1 MMRMKKLCEYFIRY
15 IFVFLILGVCFLEP
29 VQVNA
34 EEANTLRGLRQELKE
49 LQDQKRK
56 NDNQKQAN
64 HEQPN
69 KVPRRSDCQE
79 ESCPT

>member
-56 NDNQKQAN
+56 NAVRTGRPAPEGAGFFLSVSGAWGVK
-64 HEQPN
+64 
-69 KVPRRSDCQE
+69 
-79 ESCPT
+79 